1 MDHNRVTIDEVFR
14 LVQSL
19 KHDHGA
25 TLDAIEKQV
34 RITNGRTTHLE
45 MQVALINREREVSQR
60 TPVVLPEGESFTLRV
75 TPKMWAA
82 IASVFTGLSVFGPML
97 AEWIKKL
104 FSND

>member
-1 MDHNRVTIDEVFR
+1 MDHRVTIDEVFR

-19 KHDHGA
+19 KLDHGVK
-25 TLDAIEKQV
+25 LDEIERQV
-34 RITNGRTTHLE
+34 RITNGRTTELE
-45 MQVALINREREVSQR
+45 RQFAVFKRESEIVQR
-60 TPVVLPEGESFTLRV
+60 TPVVIPEGESFTLRV

-104 FSND
+104 FAS